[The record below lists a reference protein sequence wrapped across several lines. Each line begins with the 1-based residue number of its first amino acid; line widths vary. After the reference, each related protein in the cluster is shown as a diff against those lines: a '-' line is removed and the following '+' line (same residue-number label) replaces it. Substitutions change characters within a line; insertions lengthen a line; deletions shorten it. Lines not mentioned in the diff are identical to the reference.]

1 MVVVAL
7 LCVVAMAAVAISLGG
22 SDGDA
27 AGNSSSVTEDTG
39 AANTLGNTETTTAG
53 DCTTPPAPAE
63 PKTYTE
69 VPSPSI
75 AEDSLWKATI
85 TTNCGVIGLELDGKN
100 SPQTVSSFIQLAKDG
115 YWDDSPCHRLTTEGI
130 FVLQCGDPTGTG
142 SGNPGY
148 GFGIENAPASGAYPT
163 GTLAMAR
170 SSDPNSNGGQFFIVY
185 DDTTLATEGGGY
197 SIFGEVTSGRD
208 IVTAVG
214 RRSGPPRRVA
224 RRRRLCPADH
234 ALLRLAIGWHGGTIG
249 RRGVRRRAPAH
260 RTPPVADAGPVRR
273 WRSRSGRV

>member
-1 MVVVAL
+1 VVVVAL

-208 IVTAVG
+208 IVTAVAAG
-214 RRSGPPRRVA
+214 GVDPQGASPGDGASAQPITLCCVWRSGGMVERSAGGESDGERQLIE
-224 RRRRLCPADH
+224 RL
-234 ALLRLAIGWHGGTIG
+234 R
-249 RRGVRRRAPAH
+249 
-260 RTPPVADAGPVRR
+260 
-273 WRSRSGRV
+273 